1 MSPIVEFFRGDAKRR
16 AERGEVG
23 GITGRRDRD
32 HAGPLLQPIRNN
44 TELAARGRELAE
56 RFHEVAASDPA
67 NLTVPLEEQRRL
79 RSLGYVQQGRA
90 ACAILRG

>member
-44 TELAARGRELAE
+44 TELAE

-67 NLTVPLEEQRRL
+67 NITVPLEEQRRL
-79 RSLGYVQQGRA
+79 RSLGYVQ
-90 ACAILRG
+90 